1 MRHIRNRLILGLAL
15 AGGMLAG
22 SARAE
27 TCVGSPDP
35 GECAQT
41 AGAVATITTNTVWG
55 AAPFTCPIILNEPV
69 FVTGGATLTIN
80 SGCVVRG
87 QPRQAAV
94 QSGVTAGTPGTLI
107 VTQTGKI
114 NAVGTFDSPIIFTT
128 AAIDNDNDGV
138 ADAAGFDRA
147 PYGGQASGDVF
158 LDDNPLG
165 APLAPLNTAG
175 GENTDL
181 WGGVV
186 ILGNAPTNLADLC
199 GVGHGKCTIEGLTF
213 PGYPASVATYGGV
226 NPHDSSGR
234 LVYFSIRHGG
244 DEIGESNEL
253 NCLSM
258 GGVGDGTEIA
268 YGDCYVNFDDGFEFF
283 GGTVDTHHLVASYI
297 GDDMFDLDEGFT
309 GIGQFW
315 FGIQGAF
322 NEGSGA
328 TYGSKSGDKLAEFD
342 GDNYNGKE
350 ENPAGQNV
358 NCSTRFQV
366 PGTNT
371 PAPLVEDTPWPLSNP
386 HIYNFTMIG
395 PGGAVGPDAFV
406 NPAASPL
413 SASAVGGKKGMHLR
427 HGFAGRLFNGMVVN
441 TVNGSGAGFGIAVEN
456 GSGGCPGFDA
466 VDNANAGLI
475 VIGTTTLDDVATPN
489 AATQT
494 ALNNGDAVRV
504 SLGAPDNANSL
515 NCINTAFA
523 GLTRENTLIDP
534 TGGADGKLDPLAST
548 VDPRPVFGACGS
560 NGVRPQHPGVDAA
573 ATYRGAFERGK
584 PLWTGSGG
592 TGWTALGR
600 AGVL

>member
-1 MRHIRNRLILGLAL
+1 MRHMRNTLILGLVL
-15 AGGMLAG
+15 AAGALAG
-22 SARAE
+22 SAKAQE

-35 GECAQT
+35 GECPQT
-41 AGAVATITTNTVWG
+41 AGAVSTITTDTVWG
-55 AAPFTCPIILNEPV
+55 SAAFPCPIILNEPV

-80 SGCVVRG
+80 AGCVVRG
-87 QPRQAAV
+87 QTRQAAV

-114 NAVGTFDSPIIFTT
+114 NAVGTREAPIIFTT
-128 AAIDNDNDGV
+128 AAIDNDNDGA

-158 LDDNPLG
+158 LDDAPLV
-165 APLAPLNTAG
+165 APLAPLNALG
-175 GENTDL
+175 VENTDL

-199 GVGHGKCTIEGLTF
+199 GVGHGKCTVEGLTF

-283 GGTVDTHHLVASYI
+283 GGTVDTHHLMASYI
-297 GDDMFDLDEGFT
+297 GDDLFDLDEGFT

-322 NEGSGA
+322 NEGGGS

-350 ENPAGQNV
+350 ESPAGQNV

-366 PGTNT
+366 PGTNA

-386 HIYNFTMIG
+386 HVYNFTLIG
-395 PGGAVGPDAFV
+395 PGGAYSDGFA
-406 NPAASPL
+406 NPAVSPL

-441 TVNGSGAGFGIAVEN
+441 TLNGAGAGPGISVEN
-456 GSGGCPGFDA
+456 GGGGCPGFDA

-475 VIGTTTLDDVATPN
+475 VVGTTTLDDVAPPS

-504 SLGAPDNANSL
+504 SLGAVNNANSL
-515 NCINTAFA
+515 NCVNTAYL
-523 GLTRENTLIDP
+523 GLTSENTLIEP
-534 TGGADGKLDPLAST
+534 TGGADGKLDALAT
-548 VDPRPVFGACGS
+548 PIDPRPRFGTCGA
-560 NGVRPQHPGVDAA
+560 NGVPPQHPGVDRN
-573 ATYRGAFERGK
+573 ATYRGAFQGGA
-584 PLWTGSGG
+584 PLWTDR
-592 TGWTALGR
+592 WTALDR